1 MLKDPRSHRRYK
13 TAARAYI
20 AAAEPGTPCALC
32 GDPVDT
38 TLPSTDP
45 DGPTVEHTLAIRDIL
60 AAAETQAHALDLACD
75 TALWGVAHSTCQSR
89 QGASVTNGRA
99 VVVYEPSRDW

>member
-13 TAARAYI
+13 TAS
-20 AAAEPGTPCALC
+20 AAWIRNQDPGSPCCLC

-38 TLPSTDP
+38 SLPRTVP
-45 DGPTVEHTLAIRDIL
+45 AGPTVEHRLPVRDIL
-60 AAAETQAHALDLACD
+60 AQADTQQQALDLACNED
-75 TALWGVAHSTCQSR
+75 LWDLAHRVCQDR

-99 VVVYEPSRDW
+99 AVVYEPSRDW